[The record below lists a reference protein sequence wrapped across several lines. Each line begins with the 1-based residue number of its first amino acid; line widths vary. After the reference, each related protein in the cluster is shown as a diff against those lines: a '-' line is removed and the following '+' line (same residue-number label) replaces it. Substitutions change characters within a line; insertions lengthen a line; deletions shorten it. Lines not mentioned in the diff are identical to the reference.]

1 MTPPTPGQP
10 DPRPDPPPGRPSR
23 LPQAGPR
30 AARTIP
36 LTRGGPARPAAEPLA
51 WWAVLFALYLSL
63 ISTIDLVEI
72 TVGAVVAAVAA
83 AAATGGRRALFS
95 TGTAGDP
102 AGRRSPAADLAPGLR
117 PVPPARLA
125 APLALLPAQIVA
137 DSARVAV
144 LGASGG
150 TWTRLA
156 AAPGAANRGT
166 ATLLV
171 STSPATYVGGVDPE
185 HGMLTVHRLTPHPS
199 PFERRLRATGLI
211 RSPDDQTPLGQASG
225 EQTSG
230 EQGGRTGGGAGAR

>member
-1 MTPPTPGQP
+1 MTPPTPEPP
-10 DPRPDPPPGRPSR
+10 DPAPDPPPGRSSR

-30 AARTIP
+30 AARTVP

-51 WWAVLFALYLSL
+51 WWAVLFALYLAL
-63 ISTIDLVEI
+63 ISTIDIIEI
-72 TVGAVVAAVAA
+72 TVGAVVAAFAA
-83 AAATGGRRALFS
+83 AVATGGRRALFS

-102 AGRRSPAADLAPGLR
+102 AGPRSPAADLAPGLR

-125 APLALLPAQIVA
+125 APLALLPVQIVA

-144 LGASGG
+144 LGTSGG
-150 TWTRLA
+150 TWTHVGV
-156 AAPGAANRGT
+156 APGAANRGT

-185 HGMLTVHRLTPHPS
+185 HAVLTVHRLTPHPS

-211 RSPDDQTPLGQASG
+211 RTPDRQNPDDQH
-225 EQTSG
+225 E
-230 EQGGRTGGGAGAR
+230 RGGGTGAE